1 MANEIT
7 LTNATRTNLLSL
19 QNTTTLI
26 GKTQE
31 RLATGL
37 KVNSALDDA
46 LAFFKAR
53 SLNDRAN
60 DLSSIKDQIGD
71 GINVLK
77 AAVQGLES
85 MEDTLKQMKALA
97 QSAISS
103 PESMT
108 RAKLASQFNEL
119 RSQVDNLAEDSSYNG
134 VNLLKNQLTPFDG
147 GIHRGGPWNS
157 DTLTVRFNER
167 IDTRSS
173 AEIAAHPNT
182 GSPVNQLI
190 VSGLT
195 YTDYKSIMATSAV
208 TTYSAAQRAQ
218 LASGAIDPSTT
229 VWGQTGAAAIKAI
242 TTAIKSI
249 DSALVTVRQASQQF
263 GTNSSML
270 QIRQDFT
277 TNIVNTLK
285 GGAAELVNADM
296 NEESAN
302 LLSLQTRQQLGTISL
317 SIAQKSEESILRLF

>member
-7 LTNATRTNLLSL
+7 LTTATRTNLLSL
-19 QNTTTLI
+19 QNTTSLI

-37 KVNSALDDA
+37 KVNTALDDA

-103 PESMT
+103 PESTT

-134 VNLLKNQLTPFDG
+134 VNLLKNQLTAFQG
-147 GIHRGGPWNS
+147 GINKGGPWNS

-167 IDTRSS
+167 IDTRSP
-173 AEIAAHPNT
+173 ADIAARPNQ
-182 GSPVNQLI
+182 GGPVNQLI

-195 YTDYKSIMATSAV
+195 SADYRSIMATSA
-208 TTYSAAQRAQ
+208 TATYAPGQSPADG
-218 LASGAIDPSTT
+218 GAINTM
-229 VWGQTGAAAIKAI
+229 VWGQTGSAALKAI
-242 TTAIKSI
+242 TAAITSI
-249 DSALVTVRQASQQF
+249 DSALITVRQASMNF

-285 GGAAELVNADM
+285 GGAADLVNADM

-317 SIAQKSEESILRLF
+317 SIAQKSESSILRLF

>member
-1 MANEIT
+1 MTQGIT

-53 SLNDRAN
+53 SLNDRAE
-60 DLSSIKDQIGD
+60 DLSAIKDQIGD

-85 MEDTLKQMKALA
+85 IEDVLKQMKALA
-97 QSAISS
+97 QSAISA

-119 RSQVDNLAEDSSYNG
+119 RSQVDNLAEDASYNG
-134 VNLLKNQLTPFDG
+134 VNLIKNTITPFQG
-147 GIHRGGPWNS
+147 GINVGGPFNA
-157 DTLTVRFNER
+157 DTLTVKFNER
-167 IDTRSS
+167 TEQK
-173 AEIAAHPNT
+173 A
-182 GSPVNQLI
+182 VNQLI
-190 VSGLT
+190 VSGLRS
-195 YTDYKSIMATSAV
+195 TDYSKIVAQSS
-208 TTYSAAQRAQ
+208 TTKYSATQLAQ
-218 LASGAIDPSTT
+218 LAAGTINQSTT
-229 VWGQTGAAAIKAI
+229 VWGQTGSAAIKAI
-242 TTAIKSI
+242 TASI
-249 DSALVTVRQASQQF
+249 SALDSALITVRQASQGF
-263 GTNSSML
+263 GTNASML
-270 QIRQDFT
+270 QIRADFT

-285 GGAAELVNADM
+285 GGAADLVNADL

-317 SIAQKSEESILRLF
+317 SIANQSEQSILRLF